1 MAIEFRKH
9 ELGWTEHLSD
19 DLIVSI
25 FPDNSKVIITGV
37 VNVDQLEQIISK
49 MKELQKVRHV

>member
-1 MAIEFRKH
+1 MAIGFRKH
-9 ELGWTEHLSD
+9 GLGWTEHLSD
-19 DLIVSI
+19 ELGVSI

-49 MKELQKVRHV
+49 MKEL

>member
-1 MAIEFRKH
+1 MIEFRKH

-19 DLIVSI
+19 ELSVSI

-49 MKELQKVRHV
+49 MKELQNEIQS